1 MKLVFMNK
9 TKRGVI
15 AVIIVVSVI
24 VIGVWILPTKP
35 TANIVSNNE
44 VMFMHIHPR
53 LYLNLD
59 GKPYM
64 VPQNVG
70 IDPDLWKNHSL
81 DKYGMTGMAPL
92 HTHTADGM
100 IHVES
105 MVVRNYTLGEFFD
118 VWGYDLKGDT
128 ITVTSYNEPISDWK
142 NHVLKDDEPII
153 MNITSN
159 K

>member
-1 MKLVFMNK
+1 MNK
-9 TKRGVI
+9 TKRGII
-15 AVIIVVSVI
+15 AGIITVLAI
-24 VIGVWILPTKP
+24 VIGIWILSIKP
-35 TANIVSNNE
+35 TTDVASSNE
-44 VMFMHIHPR
+44 VMLMHIHPS

-81 DKYGMTGMAPL
+81 DKYGMRGMAPV

-105 MVVRNYTLGEFFD
+105 TVVRNYTLGEFFD
-118 VWGYDLKGDT
+118 VWGFDLKGDI
-128 ITVTSYNEPISDWK
+128 ITVTSYNEPVSDWK

-153 MNITSN
+153 MNITSG
-159 K
+159 KQVG